1 MSDNQSKIHKTLA
14 NCKPAKPKVNNALA
28 TNKQDPSK
36 VSGNQAKHE
45 QYTSQMYARQAKSKQ
60 YPNNNYRRHKLLM
73 ATEANV
79 SNTLATF
86 TPANPKV
93 NKALATS
100 KQDQR

>member
-1 MSDNQSKIHKTLA
+1 
-14 NCKPAKPKVNNALA
+14 
-28 TNKQDPSK
+28 
-36 VSGNQAKHE
+36 
-45 QYTSQMYARQAKSKQ
+45 
-60 YPNNNYRRHKLLM
+60 M

-100 KQDQR
+100 KQDPTATEPNVDNTLATCKPSKPNVNKTLAESKQHPS